1 MTTDASTG
9 ISNSRSTPA
18 ILLLGG
24 SGFVG
29 QAVCEMLLRRYGGS
43 ARITVPTRRLAHAQN
58 VQTLPGV
65 TVVQA
70 DVHDDQALQRLVAS
84 HDVVINLIAILQG
97 SEAAFEQAHVA
108 LPRRIAAACAATG
121 VKRLIH
127 VSAIGADAAA
137 PSRYLR
143 SKGRGEQVLHVAEQT
158 HGLQLTLLRPSVI
171 FGRGDRFL
179 NLFARLQALFPLLP
193 LAGAH
198 ARFQPVWVEDV
209 AQAVVACVQDAS
221 TIGQT
226 YELAGPTVATLAE
239 LVRLA
244 GQVSGHP
251 RPILP
256 LPAPLAWLQ
265 AVMMELLPGVPLMSR
280 DNIASMRVP
289 NVAGGML
296 PGLETLGITPS
307 SAAAVLPGYLA
318 PGAGCQRLD
327 LWRARHRG

>member
-1 MTTDASTG
+1 MTTSAAPSSRDDASPT
-9 ISNSRSTPA
+9 

-29 QAVCEMLLRRYGGS
+29 QAVCEMLLRRYGGT

-65 TVVQA
+65 TVVPA
-70 DVHDDQALQRLVAS
+70 DVHRDDSLQRLIAG

-121 VKRLIH
+121 VTRLIH
-127 VSAIGADAAA
+127 VSAIGADPAA

-143 SKGRGEQVLHVAEQT
+143 SKGRGEQVLHVAEQAQ
-158 HGLQLTLLRPSVI
+158 GLQLTVLRPSVI

-179 NLFARLQALFPLLP
+179 NLFARLQALFPLMP
-193 LAGAH
+193 LAGAE

-209 AQAVVACVQDAS
+209 ARAIVACVQDDS
-221 TIGQT
+221 SIGLT
-226 YELAGPTVATLAE
+226 YELAGPTVSTLAE

-265 AVMMELLPGVPLMSR
+265 AVAMELLPGVTLMSR
-280 DNIASMRVP
+280 DNLASMRVP
-289 NVAGGML
+289 NVAGGKL
-296 PGLETLGITPS
+296 PGLETLGIAPS
-307 SAAAVLPGYLA
+307 SAATVLPDYLA

-327 LWRARHRG
+327 CWRAQHRG